1 MHSVVV
7 RDGLRN
13 ELDKQHRVAI
23 ELDERYDQQKMETMK
38 LNYMINQAEDQM
50 IKLRKRYENAIQAR
64 NKK

>member
-50 IKLRKRYENAIQAR
+50 IKLRKRYENAIQER